1 MVKAK
6 KLGHYTAFDYI
17 LVVFFVLFS
26 LLMIYPI
33 YYVIIG
39 SLNQGLDYIS
49 GGVYVLPRK
58 FTFDNYRVVFA
69 DSNLWHAY
77 FITVS
82 RTILGTFTAIIF
94 TSLVAYAMSRKEL
107 PFKKFF
113 YIANIFTMF
122 FSGGLVPFFLIIDM
136 LGLYNTYALYIIPC
150 LYSVY
155 HMIIIQS
162 FFKNLPEELR
172 ESAILDGAGELKIF
186 FGIAIP
192 LSMPV
197 IATVSLWI
205 AIGHWN
211 SYFDAMVFTNDK
223 NLETLQYYLM
233 KLINSQNINV
243 GSITL
248 PPSVTEKLTAEVV
261 TFASI
266 VVSMLPVMFAFP
278 FTSKYFE
285 QGIMIGAVKG

>member
-94 TSLVAYAMSRKEL
+94 TSLV
-107 PFKKFF
+107 
-113 YIANIFTMF
+113 
-122 FSGGLVPFFLIIDM
+122 
-136 LGLYNTYALYIIPC
+136 
-150 LYSVY
+150 
-155 HMIIIQS
+155 
-162 FFKNLPEELR
+162 
-172 ESAILDGAGELKIF
+172 
-186 FGIAIP
+186 
-192 LSMPV
+192 
-197 IATVSLWI
+197 
-205 AIGHWN
+205 
-211 SYFDAMVFTNDK
+211 
-223 NLETLQYYLM
+223 
-233 KLINSQNINV
+233 SQGV
-243 GSITL
+243 
-248 PPSVTEKLTAEVV
+248 
-261 TFASI
+261 
-266 VVSMLPVMFAFP
+266 
-278 FTSKYFE
+278 
-285 QGIMIGAVKG
+285 AV